1 MIQQAYLLEKQVQ
14 ELDENFAAI
23 ENELLDLKRFE
34 EGIDVLDKSKE
45 QNIISSIGKGVYAK
59 AELSDRELFVEVGK
73 GLIVKKSHKETKE
86 LIEKQVKKLEEAR
99 DQISGKLGIYREALT
114 SLAEKIGIESEEK

>member
-1 MIQQAYLLEKQVQ
+1 MDQNMIQQAYLLEKQVQ

-59 AELSDRELFVEVGK
+59 AELSYK
-73 GLIVKKSHKETKE
+73 
-86 LIEKQVKKLEEAR
+86 
-99 DQISGKLGIYREALT
+99 
-114 SLAEKIGIESEEK
+114 